1 VFASEPQSQ
10 NKVPEGSLKIISCQ
24 TYCNP
29 RAAYRWMKDG
39 TYITE
44 YNSSVYSH
52 RIRNVTRADAGN
64 YRCVA
69 KNYLGS
75 IRSEGTDIIVACKC

>member
-1 VFASEPQSQ
+1 MFASEPQSQ

-44 YNSSVYSH
+44 FNTNVYSY
-52 RIRNVTRADAGN
+52 RIQSVTRANAGN

-69 KNYLGS
+69 KNYLGA